1 MQVPSVPVSC
11 TMMMTANVAFAVGS
25 RVQQFGRM
33 AVRAR
38 SQPETSGSPGTRSR
52 SRPGSAPDPKG
63 RRQGRTI
70 IVYDLFFFPLD
81 VPDPD
86 CRGVAASSSGDRRGV
101 KSMSVSVS
109 VSVASVTF
117 GSAVANPID
126 HRPPRTSSELRPSG
140 GAKCDLPR
148 GRGDCPETIDMI
160 SQARNLI
167 PILTRIEKRTSPFLS
182 SRSPGTRQMLFNK
195 KKGPARKLSTA
206 DSLV

>member
-1 MQVPSVPVSC
+1 MQVPSVPV
-11 TMMMTANVAFAVGS
+11 MTANVAFAVGS

-63 RRQGRTI
+63 RRQDRTI

-81 VPDPD
+81 VPDPG
-86 CRGVAASSSGDRRGV
+86 CRGVAASSPGDRRGV
-101 KSMSVSVS
+101 KSMSVS

-148 GRGDCPETIDMI
+148 ERGDCPETIDMI

-167 PILTRIEKRTSPFLS
+167 PILTRIEKRTSPFLG
-182 SRSPGTRQMLFNK
+182 SRSPGTRQMLFNE